1 MNKNTSNEKL
11 LELFPEFDCP
21 IQPIDE
27 RVTVQVQSARTK
39 TTTGL
44 YLPQDTQDA
53 EKWNQQTAKVVAL
66 GERAFTHKNG
76 LRLPD
81 PKNVYAIGDFV
92 RVPLYGGDKV
102 EVKEFTDREASN
114 TVLFVTYKWYEI
126 IAQITGD
133 PLSIK
138 TII

>member
-11 LELFPEFDCP
+11 EELFPEFDCP

-27 RVTVQVQSARTK
+27 RITVQVQSARTK
-39 TTTGL
+39 TNSGL
-44 YLPQDTQDA
+44 FLAQDTQDA
-53 EKWNQQTAKVVAL
+53 EKWHQQTAKVVAL

-81 PKNVYAIGDFV
+81 PFHGYKVGDYV
-92 RVPLYGGDKV
+92 RIPMFGADKV
-102 EVKEFTDREASN
+102 EVRTGHDQD
-114 TVLFVTYKWYEI
+114 TVLFATYKWYEVI
-126 IAQITGD
+126 GKITGD